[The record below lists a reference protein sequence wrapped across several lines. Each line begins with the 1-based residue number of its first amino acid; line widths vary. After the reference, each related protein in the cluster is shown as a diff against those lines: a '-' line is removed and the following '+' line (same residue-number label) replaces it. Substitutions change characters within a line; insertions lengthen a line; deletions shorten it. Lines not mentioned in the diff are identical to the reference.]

1 MDAGNSAGSLLK
13 NEREKYDQ
21 ESATPGMDVDL
32 DLIKKY
38 NVQGPRYTSYPTA
51 VQFSEAGDHDLASLK
66 RYLREH
72 NNRAHPVS
80 LYFHIP
86 FCFSLCWYC
95 GCTKIITKDQDRG
108 DLYLDYLEKEMDL
121 IANLLHSDSEVI
133 QIHFGGG
140 TPTFLKPQQLR
151 RLGSAIAKRFNLT
164 SSTEFGVEID
174 PRRCT
179 KEHIKALKHIG
190 CNRASLGVQDTNE
203 KVQEAIHRIQPFGQT
218 QQVTEWL
225 RGAGITSINFDLIY
239 GLPRQTLDTF
249 KQTMDDVLRLRP
261 ERLAVY
267 SYAHIPAIMPAQK
280 LLDENEMPSTDVKLG
295 MLRQSIEY
303 LTGNSYRF
311 IGMDHFSR
319 KDEELSRAMDD
330 GTLQRNFQGY
340 STHSGADLYAFGMS
354 GISNVGGNYWQN
366 TKAIG
371 DYYKQLDAGDFPVFK
386 TLALSRDD
394 LIRKNV
400 IMNIMCR
407 MGVDFAQLSD
417 KWNIDFS
424 GYFADE
430 LAKMADFIND
440 GLIMQSGKHIQITDK
455 GRLFLRNIAMCFDRY
470 LNSPKTE
477 QKFSKTV

>member
-1 MDAGNSAGSLLK
+1 MDAGNRPGTSLKAKRKKNDQNGSIPSM
-13 NEREKYDQ
+13 NI
-21 ESATPGMDVDL
+21 DL
-32 DLIKKY
+32 HLIKKY

-51 VQFSEAGDHDLASLK
+51 VQFREAGDQDIDSLK
-66 RYLREH
+66 CYLRDR
-72 NNRAHPVS
+72 NRHAHPVS

-108 DLYLDYLEKEMDL
+108 DLYLDYLEKEMDS
-121 IANLLHSDSEVI
+121 IADLLHQESEVI
-133 QIHFGGG
+133 QVHFGGG
-140 TPTFLKPQQLR
+140 TPTFLKPRQLM
-151 RLGSAIAKRFNLT
+151 RLGSAITKRFNLT
-164 SSTEFGVEID
+164 PSTEFGVEID

-179 KEHIKALKHIG
+179 RDHIESLKHIG

-203 KVQEAIHRIQPFGQT
+203 EVQEAIHRIQPFEQT
-218 QQVTEWL
+218 EQVTDWL
-225 RGAGITSINFDLIY
+225 RDAGITSINFDLIY

-261 ERLAVY
+261 DRLAVY
-267 SYAHIPAIMPAQK
+267 SYAHIPSIMPAQK
-280 LLDENEMPSTDVKLG
+280 LLNEDEMPSMDEKLG
-295 MLRQSIEY
+295 MLQQSIEY
-303 LTGNSYRF
+303 LTDNCYRF

-319 KDEELSRAMDD
+319 NDEELSRAMDE

-354 GISNVGGNYWQN
+354 GISNVGKYYWQN

-371 DYYKQLDAGDFPVFK
+371 DYYRQLDEESLPVFK
-386 TLALSRDD
+386 TLTLNRDD

-400 IMNIMCR
+400 IMDIMCR
-407 MGVDFAQLSD
+407 MGIDFSQFSD
-417 KWNIDFS
+417 KWNISFS
-424 GYFADE
+424 QYFADE
-430 LAKMADFIND
+430 LSGMAAFIND
-440 GLIMQSGKHIQITDK
+440 GLMVQTDKSIHITDK

-470 LNSPKTE
+470 LNTPETE